1 MNTFLI
7 DSALKVNEIFDN
19 SFLIVL
25 CTLVFALFFMMRKNY
40 LLFSIL
46 SVAVGEILIFS
57 LKNIFQVAR
66 PNNSLIEV
74 TGYAMPSGHAG
85 NSFLISSLLTFY
97 VFKSKLK
104 KPVKISIVIIF
115 NLVALAIASSRVIL
129 QVHTVAQVF
138 AGALIGIMIPVI
150 VFQILKAKKRKVS

>member
-7 DSALKVNEIFDN
+7 ASALKVNEVFDN

-40 LLFSIL
+40 LMFSVL
-46 SVAVGEILIFS
+46 SVVVGEILIFS
-57 LKNIFQVAR
+57 LKNSLQVAR
-66 PNNSLIEV
+66 PSNPLIEV

-85 NSFLISSLLTFY
+85 NSFLISTLLTFY

-104 KPVKISIVIIF
+104 KPAKVLIAIIF
-115 NLVALAIASSRVIL
+115 NLVAIAIASSRVIL
-129 QVHTVAQVF
+129 RVHTIPQII
-138 AGALIGIMIPVI
+138 AGALIGILVPVI